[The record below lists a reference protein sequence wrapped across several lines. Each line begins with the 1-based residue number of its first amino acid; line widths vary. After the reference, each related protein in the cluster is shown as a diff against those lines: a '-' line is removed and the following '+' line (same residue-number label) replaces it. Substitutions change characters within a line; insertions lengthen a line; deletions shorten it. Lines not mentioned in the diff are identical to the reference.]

1 VGSAVHDIQRV
12 NDRFC
17 EALGGRD
24 LDALMEYYADDVSL
38 LIPGAPA
45 IEGSDAVRAYYEN
58 VFAAGVSGA
67 EMRTKRLEERGDLLV
82 EHGEYTMSLDP
93 PGGEPTEDVGK
104 YTVVHRKDAEGR
116 WRCWFDMFHSD
127 SAAG

>member
-1 VGSAVHDIQRV
+1 MKSVDTQVQEV
-12 NDRFC
+12 NARFC
-17 EALGGRD
+17 AALAAHD
-24 LDALMEYYADDVSL
+24 LDTLMEYYADDVSL
-38 LIPGAPA
+38 LIPGAPPM
-45 IEGSDAVRAYYEN
+45 EGAEAVREYYTN

-67 EMRTKRLEERGDLLV
+67 EMRTRRLEELGEVLI

-93 PGGEPTEDVGK
+93 PGGDAVEDVGK
-104 YTVVHRKDAEGR
+104 YTVVHRKDAHGR

>member
-1 VGSAVHDIQRV
+1 VSSAIDEIHGV
-12 NDRFC
+12 NERFC
-17 EALGGRD
+17 SALGSRD
-24 LDALMEYYADDVSL
+24 LETLMEYYADDASL

-45 IEGSDAVRAYYEN
+45 MEGADAVRGYYEN
-58 VFAAGVSGA
+58 VLAAGVNGA
-67 EMRTKRLEERGDLLV
+67 EMRTKRLEERDELLI

-93 PGGEPTEDVGK
+93 PGGEAVQDVGK